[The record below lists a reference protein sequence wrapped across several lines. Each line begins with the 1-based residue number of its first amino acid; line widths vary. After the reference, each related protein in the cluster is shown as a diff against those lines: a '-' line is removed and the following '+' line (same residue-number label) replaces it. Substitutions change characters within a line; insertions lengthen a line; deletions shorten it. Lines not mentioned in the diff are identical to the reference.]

1 MRRQMPLAA
10 LALALVL
17 GACSGAL
24 PAGTPEA
31 DPAPRMTA
39 SADGRDLSD
48 PIEVG
53 ALAPRNLA
61 AGQCAMFLWM
71 KQGRAQFVFYA
82 ESDGTAVMRL
92 NGEERRFSRIA
103 AEGDP
108 AFGQYT
114 RQRFDA
120 GDWELALTVA
130 VEARRGLLGGAVIPR
145 GALRVVEPEGWKRV
159 LPVAGLIAC
168 GTGR

>member
-1 MRRQMPLAA
+1 MQTYHAFAM
-10 LALALVL
+10 LALSLFL
-17 GACSGAL
+17 GGCSGIF
-24 PAGTPEA
+24 PAETPET

-39 SADGRDLSD
+39 SAEAQEFSD
-48 PIEVG
+48 PIVVG
-53 ALAPRNLA
+53 ALAPRELA

-82 ESDGTAVMRL
+82 DSDGTAVMRL

-120 GDWELALTVA
+120 DDWELALTVA
-130 VEARRGLLGGAVIPR
+130 VEARRGLVGGAVIPR
-145 GALRVVEPEGWKRV
+145 GALRVVEPDGWKRV

-168 GTGR
+168 GQGR